1 MRKCVLAV
9 GLAALVVSSPALAA
23 TFIFD
28 APLTPE
34 VTGATGSG
42 SAQVTFDT
50 DAQTLAI
57 TADWTGLS
65 GVTTVAHIHCCVAAP
80 GTAGVA
86 VTAPTLPGF
95 PTGVSSGTYS
105 TVLDLSL
112 ASTYGADFLTTL
124 GGGTVEGS
132 AAALLEGLQAQSAY
146 LNIHTNA
153 FPAGE
158 IRGFLSAVPEPSTWA
173 MMLLGFGFVGGA
185 MRFPR
190 RRKLIVSFA

>member
-1 MRKCVLAV
+1 MRKCVLAA

-34 VTGATGSG
+34 VPGATGSG

-50 DAQTLAI
+50 EAQTLAI
-57 TADWTGLS
+57 TTDWTGLS
-65 GVTTVAHIHCCVAAP
+65 GLTTVAHIHCCVAEP
-80 GTAGVA
+80 GTAGIA

-95 PTGVSSGTYS
+95 PTGVSSGSYS
-105 TVLDLSL
+105 TILDLSL
-112 ASTYGADFLTTL
+112 ASTYSAAFLTNL

-132 AAALLEGLQAQSAY
+132 AAALLEGLQTQTAY
-146 LNIHTNA
+146 LNIHTNV

-158 IRGFLSAVPEPSTWA
+158 IRGFLSAIPEPSTWA
-173 MMLLGFGFVGGA
+173 MMLLGFGFGGGA
-185 MRFPR
+185 MRSR
-190 RRKLIVSFA
+190 RRQKLTVSYA